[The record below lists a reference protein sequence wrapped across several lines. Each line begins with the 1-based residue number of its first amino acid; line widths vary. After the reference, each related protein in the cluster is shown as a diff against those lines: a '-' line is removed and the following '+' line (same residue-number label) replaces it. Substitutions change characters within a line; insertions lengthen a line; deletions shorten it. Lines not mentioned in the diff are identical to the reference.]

1 MTAGDGVDTM
11 WFLPS
16 ALNVK
21 VKEFNQA
28 RVNGGSN
35 YDSLKLE
42 WFLATLREI
51 VGCWRKQ
58 PTLCLL
64 VHWRNKLRV
73 LQGNTTWFG
82 ETLTVK
88 ACRCQCKAV
97 RWSRAIP
104 RRAGLERSWP
114 SRRNARKGVGGVT
127 DSAWGTCYSLAK
139 ARAVLESP

>member
-1 MTAGDGVDTM
+1 MRAGDGVDTM

-35 YDSLKLE
+35 YDSLKLK
-42 WFLATLREI
+42 WFQATLREI
-51 VGCWRKQ
+51 VGSWRKQ
-58 PTLCLL
+58 PRLCLL
-64 VHWRNKLRV
+64 VHWWDNLRV
-73 LQGNTTWFG
+73 HQGNTTWFG

-88 ACRCQCKAV
+88 SCCCQCKAA

-104 RRAGLERSWP
+104 RRADLERSWS
-114 SRRNARKGVGGVT
+114 SRRNARKGVGGVS